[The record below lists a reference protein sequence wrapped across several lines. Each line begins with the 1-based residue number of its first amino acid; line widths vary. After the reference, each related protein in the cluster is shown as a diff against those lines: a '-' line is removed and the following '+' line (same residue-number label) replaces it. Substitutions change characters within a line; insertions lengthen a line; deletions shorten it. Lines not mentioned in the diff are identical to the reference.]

1 MIGILILTV
10 TALILSVVITLIN
23 SKFDKEDKLYKE
35 VLSLLPGYNCGAC
48 GYSNCPDMA
57 KHILENP
64 ENYKKC
70 RPMKEDN
77 KKEFEMFI
85 KKNFKEG

>member
-1 MIGILILTV
+1 MIGILILTF
-10 TALILSVVITLIN
+10 TALILSIVITLIN

-35 VLSLLPGYNCGAC
+35 VLNLLPGYNCGAC

-85 KKNFKEG
+85 KKEF